1 MKEDGKRMWEKGD
14 RPQLSPTFPCI
25 TNDSK
30 RYINRKLTMSS
41 DCASRKP

>member
-30 RYINRKLTMSS
+30 RYINRKTDNVFRL
-41 DCASRKP
+41 CI